1 MKKSIALILVSIFT
15 TALLTTTLSAR
26 SGFNVTM
33 GGKPLTLMGEPLQ
46 INEHLPDVQLPDAGL
61 NMVDLKKAF
70 KGKVT
75 IVSIVPSIDTR
86 VCEKQTHILSE
97 ENKGLDETARLVTIS
112 RDLPFAQQRFA
123 REAKI
128 HNILFLSDYREA
140 TFGKASGLLIG
151 ENRLL
156 ARAVL
161 VLDKDGVIRYMEVV
175 PDLGQL
181 PDMERA
187 FETARSLT

>member
-1 MKKSIALILVSIFT
+1 MRKSIALILITVFT
-15 TALLTTTLSAR
+15 TALLATTLSAR
-26 SGFNVTM
+26 SGFHVTM

-46 INEHLPDVQLPDAGL
+46 VNQPLPDVLLPDAGL
-61 NMVDLKKAF
+61 NMVNLKEGF

-112 RDLPFAQQRFA
+112 RDLPFAQKRFA

-187 FETARSLT
+187 FETARSLS